1 MSLRH
6 RSARGSVL
14 VFSLLILSILLV
26 TSLTI
31 FSFAILDQKASLS
44 TGSSTRSFQ
53 VADSGVEEVLFQ
65 IYKKGYLYATL
76 EDLGDAVAGGSAG
89 PTRCNVTSSG
99 IPQIQFPSA
108 GGEVIVS
115 FYEDTTTTPY
125 AGGCTG
131 TNWRQKVVRIVSE
144 GATGTT
150 ARAISA
156 PVDCSA
162 FIDAEVAEGAG
173 GSIAEAQG
181 LALDGLN
188 AYVAG
193 AGPSAARGLYV
204 FDVSNRSNLSQIGFL
219 PTQSGPAEISGFND
233 DVLGVNVSG
242 DYAYLA
248 TYFGGMV
255 IADIAIPSS
264 PSYAGKVD
272 LPGETW
278 AVEIEGDYA
287 YTATRE
293 GLFAIDIRDKT
304 NPTISGNMS
313 FSSSPSGTVS
323 NDLALYDPD
332 GNGSSDYAYV
342 ALRTGGVGTVNITDP
357 TNPTEENRITSGFA
371 SNLWAYDVA
380 VYDDSSGT
388 DYLYVVRHP
397 TDTSVATQGGILV
410 YSLADPSAPSYVRT
424 ISTSPSQLKAPR
436 TVSVAGRLYVG
447 GGPSETISSYNL
459 IPTAS
464 DPVFTRRFTQPG
476 ADFWDVTHGGF
487 PIQSI
492 FAVGG
497 SGGLYSFDQCDI

>member
-1 MSLRH
+1 MLSRH
-6 RSARGSVL
+6 RSAKGSVL

-31 FSFAILDQKASLS
+31 FSSAILDQKASLS

-65 IYKKGYLYATL
+65 IYRAHHPTL
-76 EDLGDAVAGGSAG
+76 NDLAAALGSAC
-89 PTRCNVTSSG
+89 TVSG
-99 IPQIQFPSA
+99 TTPQVKFPSA
-108 GGEVIVS
+108 GGDVTVS
-115 FYEDTTTTPY
+115 FYEDTNQAFPY
-125 AGGCTG
+125 SGGCAG
-131 TNWRQKVVRIVSE
+131 TDWRTKVVGIKSE
-144 GATGTT
+144 GSSGTT
-150 ARAISA
+150 ARAIGA
-156 PVDCSA
+156 KIDCSP
-162 FIDAEVAEGAG
+162 FLDSETAEASGI
-173 GSIAEAQG
+173 IAEAQG
-181 LALDGLN
+181 LALDGTY

-233 DVLGVNVSG
+233 DVLGVSVSG

-255 IADIAIPSS
+255 IADIATPSS

-278 AVEIEGDYA
+278 AVEIEGDHA

-323 NDLALYDPD
+323 NDIALYDPD

-410 YSLADPSAPSYVRT
+410 YSLADPSAPSHVKT
-424 ISTSPSQLKAPR
+424 ISISPSQLKAPR
-436 TVSVAGRLYVG
+436 TVSVDNGRLRVG
-447 GGPSETISSYNL
+447 GGPSETISNYNL

-464 DPVFTRRFTQPG
+464 DPVFLNRFNEPG
-476 ADFWDVTHGGF
+476 ADFWKISSTSISGLGT
-487 PIQSI
+487 I

-497 SGGLYSFDQCDI
+497 DKGLYSFSACDI